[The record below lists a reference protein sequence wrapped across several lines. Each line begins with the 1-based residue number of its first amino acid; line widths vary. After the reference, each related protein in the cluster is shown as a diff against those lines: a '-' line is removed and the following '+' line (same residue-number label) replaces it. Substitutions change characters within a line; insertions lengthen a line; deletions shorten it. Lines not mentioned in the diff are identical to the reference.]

1 MFFLKHF
8 KSRIFNTN
16 EQLLNNNE
24 YLFLFSLRYPISE
37 MTLKRLDLV
46 KKKLSKQTTRPGGGG
61 TCL

>member
-1 MFFLKHF
+1 MLMFFLKHF

-37 MTLKRLDLV
+37 MTLKRLGLV
-46 KKKLSKQTTRPGGGG
+46 KTNYQNKLPGGG